1 MTAILRHIPACPP
14 EFATEFVVGGWRRV
28 ERIYN
33 ARTDLLL
40 KWIEM
45 SGGEALYKRRREHL
59 RTNGF
64 GHRGAGGNGRRPK
77 GVDTA
82 SWLDR

>member
-1 MTAILRHIPACPP
+1 MAMLRHIPACPP
-14 EFATEFVVGGWRRV
+14 EFADQFVTGGWRKV

-45 SGGEALYKRRREHL
+45 SGGAELYRRRKEHL
-59 RTNGF
+59 KANNP
-64 GHRGAGGNGRRPK
+64 RGPSGGNLGRSR
-77 GVDTA
+77 GVQVVG
-82 SWLDR
+82 WLDR